1 LNVIEIER
9 QRENKEYRHS
19 IEEVKS
25 GLLNEINNLN
35 AQKSQD
41 EEIFSSKIKKLEDIL
56 SKNSIQLNELTNEND
71 ALKSDIVIFEDRIL
85 SQNLQEINEK
95 YAQLQHSNDIS
106 VIYID

>member
-1 LNVIEIER
+1 M
-9 QRENKEYRHS
+9 
-19 IEEVKS
+19 
-25 GLLNEINNLN
+25 
-35 AQKSQD
+35 
-41 EEIFSSKIKKLEDIL
+41 
-56 SKNSIQLNELTNEND
+56 QLNELTNEND

>member
-1 LNVIEIER
+1 V
-9 QRENKEYRHS
+9 
-19 IEEVKS
+19 
-25 GLLNEINNLN
+25 
-35 AQKSQD
+35 
-41 EEIFSSKIKKLEDIL
+41 IFSSKVTKLENIL